1 MNGITGSTNRES
13 DTGVADE
20 TSRLLEELDQAI
32 DRCDVIRDIARRWER
47 LHDMERVTGP
57 SRRTRILH
65 KEIML
70 LEMRV
75 RCRDGGSGSFNPATR
90 PPI

>member
-1 MNGITGSTNRES
+1 MNGISGSSNREC

-32 DRCDVIRDIARRWER
+32 DRCDAIRDIARRWER
-47 LHDMERVTGP
+47 LHDMECVIGP
-57 SRRTRILH
+57 SRQTRILR

-70 LEMRV
+70 LEKRI
-75 RCRDGGSGSFNPATR
+75 RGRDCGRSTSVSAPLPST
-90 PPI
+90 